1 MSPARR
7 RSSFAPLALA
17 ALCAATTVTFAAPG
31 EARAVPSGP
40 TAIVSLG
47 DSYIAGNAGRWRG
60 NSDDPFGDRS
70 GTDRAAVPGG
80 YDARKVYGDSDG
92 GCFRSDVAEIAGTAI
107 PVDRAINLACSGAES
122 PNIWRASHGGQP
134 LEGERPQADALA
146 GVAATHR
153 VRLVVMSVGGNDIGF
168 GDILQACMT
177 GYMGGTGSCHHAQQ
191 AQVQSRF
198 AAAMSAVDTSVKEVR
213 AAMSGAGYAAS
224 EYRLV
229 LQSYPSPLPRGSEN
243 RYAEDGSRTYEGCP
257 MYNTDLDWARDSLM
271 PRITAG
277 LASVARANGTDFL
290 DLSDALQ
297 GREVCARSTHMA
309 DGTHKPSAAT
319 SDWARYFNTGAFQ
332 GELRESLHP
341 NAYGQIALGRCL
353 NRLWNAGGG
362 TWKCHNT
369 PGQGYDGMTLT
380 AG

>member
-1 MSPARR
+1 MTC
-7 RSSFAPLALA
+7 L
-17 ALCAATTVTFAAPG
+17 APG
-31 EARAVPSGP
+31 EAHALPAGP
-40 TAIVSLG
+40 TAVVSLG

-70 GTDRAAVPGG
+70 GTDRAAVTGG
-80 YDARKVYGDSDG
+80 YDASKVYGNTNG
-92 GCFRSDVAEIAGTAI
+92 GCFRSDVAEIAGTRI
-107 PVDRAINLACSGAES
+107 PVDRVINLACSGAES
-122 PNIWRASHGGQP
+122 RNLWRTSHGGLP
-134 LEGERPQADALA
+134 LEGERPQADSLA
-146 GVAATHR
+146 EVAATHR
-153 VRLVVMSVGGNDIGF
+153 IRLVALSVGGNDIGF
-168 GDILQACMT
+168 SDILQACMT
-177 GYMGGTGSCHHAQQ
+177 SYMGATGPCHAAQQ
-191 AQVQSRF
+191 DEVLSRF
-198 AAAMSAVDTSVKEVR
+198 AAAMAAVDTSVKEVR
-213 AAMSGAGYAAS
+213 ATMSGAGYGIS
-224 EYRLV
+224 DYRLV

-243 RYAEDGSRTYEGCP
+243 RYAEGGPRTYEGCP
-257 MYNTDLDWARDSLM
+257 MYDSDLDWARDDLM
-271 PRITAG
+271 PRLTAG

-297 GREVCARSTHMA
+297 GREVCSRSTQMA
-309 DGTHKPSAAT
+309 DATHKPSAVT

-353 NRLWNAGGG
+353 GRLWNAGGG